1 MAATDSTPIHEAPQL
16 LTIDELAELLQ
27 VSTSTIYSHRSLGLP
42 LPPAAKIC
50 GRLRWRLSDVED
62 FIAEQ
67 FAEAA

>member
-1 MAATDSTPIHEAPQL
+1 MAAPEPTPLHAAPQL

-50 GRLRWRLSDVED
+50 GRLRWRLSDVEA
-62 FIAEQ
+62 FIANQ